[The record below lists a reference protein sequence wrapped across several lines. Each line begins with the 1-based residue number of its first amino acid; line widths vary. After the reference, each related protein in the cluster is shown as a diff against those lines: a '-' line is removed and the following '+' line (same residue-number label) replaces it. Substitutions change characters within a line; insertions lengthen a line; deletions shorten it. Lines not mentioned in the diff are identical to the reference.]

1 MISHKCDCCHSR
13 VNHSSP
19 FQYLGEGWD
28 IMRTFIL
35 VVVLL
40 FPLMSGIASVI
51 MAGPA
56 VNEPAT
62 ALTHKPDVTTVAMR
76 LDH

>member
-1 MISHKCDCCHSR
+1 
-13 VNHSSP
+13 
-19 FQYLGEGWD
+19 
-28 IMRTFIL
+28 MRTFIL

-51 MAGPA
+51 MVGPA

-62 ALTHKPDVTTVAMR
+62 ALTHKPDVTTVAMQ